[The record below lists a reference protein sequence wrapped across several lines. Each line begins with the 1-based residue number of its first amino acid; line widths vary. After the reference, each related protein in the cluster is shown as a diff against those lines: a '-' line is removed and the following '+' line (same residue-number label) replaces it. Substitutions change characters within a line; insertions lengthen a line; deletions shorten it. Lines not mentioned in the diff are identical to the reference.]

1 MSVIAD
7 LSSWF
12 LLIVGCA
19 LGISGAVGMFRFKDF
34 YQRVHASS
42 ITDSLC
48 VFCIALGL
56 IFQAGFSL
64 VAVKLLI
71 ILFFLW
77 FTGPIAS
84 HALTRAA
91 YQAGLK
97 PVLSKPRASLK
108 ENTVNE
114 TGDAPSKSS

>member
-1 MSVIAD
+1 MSVMLD
-7 LSSWF
+7 VLSGFF
-12 LLIVGCA
+12 LLVGCA
-19 LGISGAVGMFRFKDF
+19 LGISGAIGLFRFSDF

-56 IFQAGFSL
+56 MLQGGFTLIS
-64 VAVKLLI
+64 VKLLI

-84 HALTRAA
+84 HALSRAA
-91 YQAGLK
+91 YHAGLE
-97 PVLSKPRASLK
+97 PLLSKPRARSRVG
-108 ENTVNE
+108 VNRL
-114 TGDAPSKSS
+114 GDSSSKSS